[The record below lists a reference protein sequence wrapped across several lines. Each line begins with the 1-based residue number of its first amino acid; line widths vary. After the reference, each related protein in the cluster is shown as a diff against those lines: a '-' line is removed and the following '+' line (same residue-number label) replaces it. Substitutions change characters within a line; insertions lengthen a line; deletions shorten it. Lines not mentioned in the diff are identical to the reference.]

1 MKKLIITTAML
12 MAACATVDEARE
24 RPVLNTGNFAGNH
37 AELALCVT
45 KRLQADSRWPVRMLQ
60 FRNRTYQTI
69 DASEIIAYD
78 VRLMPGTFAR
88 NIPTNPDAVLD
99 YQAYPELEVLHAYD
113 ESTDAYT
120 QPAYRFSLMIRETD
134 AASVTATVKGSRHL
148 GNIAWQ
154 HLQACS

>member
-1 MKKLIITTAML
+1 MKKSIIATAML
-12 MAACATVDEARE
+12 MAACATIDEPRE
-24 RPVLNTGNFAGNH
+24 KPVLYTGNVTGNH

-60 FRNRTYQTI
+60 FRNRSYQAI

-88 NIPTNPDAVLD
+88 NIPTNPDAVMD
-99 YQAYPELEVLHAYD
+99 YHAYPRLEVVHSYD
-113 ESTDAYT
+113 ESTEAYT
-120 QPAYRFSLMIRETD
+120 QPGYRFSLMIKETE
-134 AASVTATVKGSRHL
+134 AASATATLKGDRHL